1 MPNARIGQIALG
13 ERIEQTELIERI
25 GPAGRPERRPRNGL
39 RQPTRLIGRPRQ
51 IGRKKIKR
59 RGGGNYLIAGT
70 FVATRAGLRAMMPS
84 RRSRSCSKLAS
95 IGP

>member
-1 MPNARIGQIALG
+1 MPNARIEQIALG
-13 ERIEQTELIERI
+13 ERIEQTGLIGRI
-25 GPAGRPERRPRNGL
+25 GPAGRSGRRPRNRL
-39 RQPTRLIGRPRQ
+39 HQPTRLIGRPRP
-51 IGRKKIKR
+51 IGRKKIRR
-59 RGGGNYLIAGT
+59 RGGGNYLIDGA